1 MLPEIKPD
9 ERPRKRFMSSFEQRK
24 EAVNRNIQYF
34 LVAAEPYETIA
45 FAIPS
50 KELVTEDEEP
60 DQIWESWDPDSKVSA
75 KSGRLKQ
82 GTHVEGHELIT
93 TNLAQVFSCQF
104 LFR

>member
-1 MLPEIKPD
+1 MTKIRDPASSRLGLLFQIMLPEIKPD

-82 GTHVEGHELIT
+82 GTGRGT
-93 TNLAQVFSCQF
+93 
-104 LFR
+104 